1 MKNKTSTRIPWY
13 KIDISTLLV
22 ANCYDI
28 YNFIQMVLGNVK
40 KSTSI
45 SFVPYFNTLRDLN
58 LNNLFLSLAS
68 NNKVLW
74 IFVKYVTT
82 NIYTYLTS
90 ILLSTTYLSCMKTPN
105 WCLTVWILHRV
116 FPCLSVIVVLVLACR
131 STFPCVFSPML
142 PFQYNVKCID
152 IISKTWLTRLTMGSF
167 FRQ

>member
-1 MKNKTSTRIPWY
+1 MKTKTSTRIPWY

-68 NNKVLW
+68 NNKLLW

-90 ILLSTTYLSCMKTPN
+90 ILLSTTYLSCMKNEDTKLMFDDTLCD
-105 WCLTVWILHRV
+105 CLN
-116 FPCLSVIVVLVLACR
+116 PS
-131 STFPCVFSPML
+131 
-142 PFQYNVKCID
+142 
-152 IISKTWLTRLTMGSF
+152 
-167 FRQ
+167 